1 MFSTILQL
9 LDWTKGYHKRI
20 YLGVVCSICQ
30 TCSTAIP
37 IIATAYLINEMI
49 KNERGITQLNTLTIY
64 QVTSVIILSVC
75 LRFLFSYKKACLQE
89 SIGTEI
95 CAKERIEIGDI
106 LKRVSLGYFNERK
119 TGEILDTV
127 TNDLSQLELQA
138 TKMIDAVM
146 NGYANLLAII
156 ICMMIFCYQAAFI
169 AIGGSLLSLFL
180 LEKMNSY
187 SNRMVP
193 ITNKATD
200 QLSSA
205 ILEYIKGMQVVK
217 SYGKQ
222 GAAINNF
229 QKACSKSKKI
239 HIKINQDF
247 TPGNC
252 LHMLL
257 LKWTSVAIIYVA
269 TLFCYQGSLS
279 ISYFILISMFI
290 FMIFSGIESLIDAS
304 HILGVLKQALIKL
317 EQIKEIDYIDET
329 GHDIDLLHF
338 DIDFHHV
345 SFAYNDANVLEN
357 ISFHIPEHSSTA
369 IVGPSG
375 SGKSTICSLIARFY
389 DVKQGSIEIGGHD
402 VKELT
407 CDSLL
412 KHISMVFQNV
422 YLFKDTIYNNIKF
435 SNPQATKDEI
445 IFAAKNAQC
454 HDFIMSLPQGYETV
468 IGEGGSSLSGGEK
481 QRISIA
487 RAILKDAPIIILDEA
502 TASVDPENEQ
512 LIQQAISHLVKGKTV
527 ITIAHR
533 LATIENADL
542 ILVIDQG
549 KLVQEGTHK
558 KLIGE
563 KGLYKQFIDIREKS
577 EGWKI

>member
-30 TCSTAIP
+30 TWSTAIP